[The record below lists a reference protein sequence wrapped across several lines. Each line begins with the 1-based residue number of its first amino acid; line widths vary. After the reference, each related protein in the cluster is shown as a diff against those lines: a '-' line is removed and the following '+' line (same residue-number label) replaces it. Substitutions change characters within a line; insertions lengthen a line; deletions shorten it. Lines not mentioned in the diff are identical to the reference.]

1 MFNYLRLPLFRK
13 YHVGG
18 WFFFAFFG
26 EKNKAIQLDLKK
38 NPTPQKLY
46 FSANIRKEKLDAN
59 VAACLRSYK
68 KTERS
73 EKFFYNFANTELYDV

>member
-1 MFNYLRLPLFRK
+1 MFVKILMFNYLRLPLFRK

-46 FSANIRKEKLDAN
+46 FSTNIRKEKLDAN
-59 VAACLRSYK
+59 
-68 KTERS
+68 EQG
-73 EKFFYNFANTELYDV
+73 FAMLGNLKNVRPEPKPN